1 MERRLGWA
9 ALDTTALPAWK
20 ATFGTSFGRLEYITL
35 FCEPPLRSFQYF
47 CAPHSLAFILPCFLQ
62 FHIEISYTT
71 ILALINADVALVPI
85 ILGARSSAPT
95 RSHASEVKTFIRLWK
110 DSPFD
115 LYWSSKYNAPRTV
128 KRAKWLTELIDRRQ
142 HLCQDGLAALLQ
154 ASTTTREMA
163 LLWVVQ
169 LENVI
174 CSGDD
179 AATPSI
185 DDAQTLSD
193 EMLHQ
198 VTWDC
203 EVLVALRSSVDVDP
217 LGEMKDSER
226 VKRSLVSAS

>member
-1 MERRLGWA
+1 MGCIRYHSIACLEGYIWDFVRSIGIHYFVLRTASAVFPTLLCPTQ
-9 ALDTTALPAWK
+9 LDFHPSLLS
-20 ATFGTSFGRLEYITL
+20 SFSHRDFY
-35 FCEPPLRSFQYF
+35 
-47 CAPHSLAFILPCFLQ
+47 H
-62 FHIEISYTT
+62 T
-71 ILALINADVALVPI
+71 ILALTNADFALIPVVS
-85 ILGARSSAPT
+85 GARSSAPT
-95 RSHASEVKTFIRLWK
+95 RSHALEVKASIRLWK

-115 LYWSSKYNAPRTV
+115 LYWFSKYNAPRMV
-128 KRAKWLTELIDRRQ
+128 KRVKSLTELIDGHQ
-142 HLCQDGLAALLQ
+142 YLSQDGLAAQLKGGT
-154 ASTTTREMA
+154 ATREMA

-174 CSGDD
+174 HSGDD

>member
-20 ATFGTSFGRLEYITL
+20 ATFGTSFWSIGIHH
-35 FCEPPLRSFQYF
+35 FILRTASAVIQHF
-47 CAPHSLAFILPCFLQ
+47 CAPHNLAFILPCFLH
-62 FHIEISYTT
+62 FHIENSYTT
-71 ILALINADVALVPI
+71 ILALINADFALIPV
-85 ILGARSSAPT
+85 LSGGRSSAPT
-95 RSHASEVKTFIRLWK
+95 RSHALEVKALIRLWK

-115 LYWSSKYNAPRTV
+115 LYWSSKYKAPRTV

-174 CSGDD
+174 RSGDD

-198 VTWDC
+198 MTWDC
-203 EVLVALRSSVDVDP
+203 EVLVALRSSVDIDP
-217 LGEMKDSER
+217 LER